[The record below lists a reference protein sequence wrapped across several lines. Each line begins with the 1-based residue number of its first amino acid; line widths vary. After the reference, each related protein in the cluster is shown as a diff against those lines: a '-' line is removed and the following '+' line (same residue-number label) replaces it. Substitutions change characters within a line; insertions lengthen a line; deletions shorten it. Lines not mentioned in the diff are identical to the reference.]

1 MRIKPQQ
8 KLSSLLLG
16 LALLTPLSAQA
27 NNFGYNFFEARI
39 GTSPGTF
46 GAQGSA
52 IFTENSHLVAKIDSE
67 FDGDWDIAGGI
78 GFNGPVNQFA
88 DIYGQILLHNIKDES
103 SDKIGDSTMTEVN
116 FGFRTWLLQQIEIGA
131 QYGQL
136 FDSDKSKDIGG
147 VHMRF
152 HSTDQMSVGVDIRF
166 NGVYGGQM
174 IMSARFNY

>member
-8 KLSSLLLG
+8 KLSSFLLG

-27 NNFGYNFFEARI
+27 NNFSYNFFEARI

-46 GAQGSA
+46 GAQGST
-52 IFTENSHLVAKIDSE
+52 IFTENSHFVAKIDTE

-103 SDKIGDSTMTEVN
+103 SDKIGDTTMTEVN
-116 FGFRTWLLQQIEIGA
+116 FGFRTWLLQKIEIGA

-136 FDSDKSKDIGG
+136 FDNDDAKDIGG
-147 VHMRF
+147 IHVRF
-152 HSTDQMSVGVDIRF
+152 HSTDQMSVGLDVRF